1 MNRALPLAASRPIPF
16 TPTLD
21 MDASS
26 LSSRCRRFLL
36 ASCAAVAIGRSQSVR
51 ALPLQIRLEDH
62 LTSYATAAGARFHA
76 VVTVPL
82 EYGGRVAIPRGS
94 LVYGSVVKATK
105 VGLGFVHERAALDLD
120 FHEIVT
126 PDGRAFPFQARL
138 LSIDNAREHVTPRGT
153 VKGILA
159 ANSPANLR
167 YGLFREPSSA
177 LFYHSL
183 IGATGPTGQ
192 LWTEYGMGPFAAAG
206 FLALNMVMFRFPEP
220 EIHFAPGTDMELAV
234 SALPEGVAFY
244 PPPFIA
250 DVPEPLATE
259 LQARTFLLTKP
270 AGKSVPDIVNV
281 AFLGS
286 RQQLMQAFAAA
297 GWLPAEPTVRH
308 SISHYWGAIPAMNGY
323 AAAPVSTVL
332 YDGAEPGI
340 VFEKCLNTI
349 SKRHHIRIWN
359 AGTFAGQEIW
369 RGAASHDT
377 GISFAPRQVAFTH
390 KIDPSIDIE
399 RSKVVDDLDF
409 AGCLDPVA
417 YLDRP
422 SASRSLTN
430 GDGVSTDGRMAV
442 LTLTDCSAPQP
453 NGEPVPAPP
462 GSKATRFARRMVLVE
477 RDSILRQNPYYWT
490 YRAIRRARS
499 SMRSAALDN

>member
-1 MNRALPLAASRPIPF
+1 
-16 TPTLD
+16 
-21 MDASS
+21 MDAST
-26 LSSRCRRFLL
+26 LSARCLRFLL
-36 ASCAAVAIGRSQSVR
+36 ACCAGAALGRSQPIH
-51 ALPLQIRLEDH
+51 ALLLEVRLEDH
-62 LTSYATAAGARFHA
+62 LTSYATPAGSRFHA

-82 EYGGRVAIPRGS
+82 EYDGRIAIPRGTV
-94 LVYGSVVKATK
+94 VYGSVVKATR

-120 FHEIVT
+120 FRECVT
-126 PDGRAFPFQARL
+126 PDGRVFPFQARL
-138 LSIDNAREHVTPRGT
+138 HAIDNAREHITPRGI
-153 VKGILA
+153 VQGILA

-177 LFYHSL
+177 FFYHSL

-206 FLALNMVMFRFPEP
+206 FLAVNMVMFRFPEP

-234 SALPEGVAFY
+234 SALPEGMAFY
-244 PPPFIA
+244 PPPF
-250 DVPEPLATE
+250 VTEVSEPLAAE
-259 LQARTFLLTKP
+259 LQARAFQLSKP
-270 AGKSVPDIVNV
+270 DGKHVPDIVNV

-286 RQQLMQAFAAA
+286 RQQLIQAFAAA
-297 GWLPAEPTVRH
+297 GWLPAEPTVRR

-332 YDGAEPGI
+332 YHGAEPGI

-359 AGTFAGQEIW
+359 AGTFSGSDVWLA
-369 RGAASHDT
+369 AASHDT
-377 GISFAPRQVAFTH
+377 GISFAPREVSFTH
-390 KIDPSIDIE
+390 KIDPSIDLE
-399 RSKVVDDLDF
+399 RSKIVDDLDF
-409 AGCLDPVA
+409 AGCLDPIA

-422 SASRSLTN
+422 SASRSLAN
-430 GDGVSTDGRMAV
+430 GDGVSTDGRLAV
-442 LTLTDCSAPQP
+442 LTLADCSPPPP
-453 NGEPVPAPP
+453 NADPVPAPP
-462 GSKATRFARRMVLVE
+462 GSKAKRFARRMVLVE

>member
-1 MNRALPLAASRPIPF
+1 MNRDLRLAASLPIPS
-16 TPTLD
+16 TPTLN
-21 MDASS
+21 MDAPNI
-26 LSSRCRRFLL
+26 SSRRLRFLL
-36 ASCAAVAIGRSQSVR
+36 AFCAAASIGRSQPVHAPLLQVR
-51 ALPLQIRLEDH
+51 LQDH
-62 LTSYATAAGARFHA
+62 LTSYATSVGTGFHA

-82 EYGGRVAIPRGS
+82 EIGGRVAIPRGS
-94 LVYGSVVKATK
+94 VVYGSVVKATA
-105 VGLGFVHERAALDLD
+105 VGFGFIHERAALVLD
-120 FHEIVT
+120 FRECVT
-126 PDGRAFPFQARL
+126 PDGRGFPFQARL
-138 LSIDNAREHVTPRGT
+138 HAIDNAREHITPRGT
-153 VKGILA
+153 VQGILA

-177 LFYHSL
+177 FFYHSL

-206 FLALNMVMFRFPEP
+206 FLAVNMMMFRFPEP

-244 PPPFIA
+244 PPPFVA
-250 DVPEPLATE
+250 EVPEPLAAE
-259 LQARTFLLTKP
+259 LQTKAYELTKRT
-270 AGKSVPDIVNV
+270 GKHVPDIVNV

-286 RQQLMQAFAAA
+286 REQLMQAFAAA

-340 VFEKCLNTI
+340 VFERSLNTI
-349 SKRHHIRIWN
+349 SKRHHIRIWS
-359 AGTFAGQEIW
+359 AGVFSGREIW
-369 RGAASHDT
+369 LAAASHDT
-377 GISFAPRQVAFTH
+377 GISFAPRQVSFTH
-390 KIDPSIDIE
+390 KIDPSIDVE
-399 RSKVVDDLDF
+399 RSKIVNDLDF
-409 AGCLDPVA
+409 AGCLDPIA

-422 SASRSLTN
+422 TAARSLAN
-430 GDGVSTDGRMAV
+430 GDGVSTDGRLAV
-442 LTLTDCSAPQP
+442 LTLADCSPPPP
-453 NGEPVPAPP
+453 NGQPIPAPP
-462 GSKATRFARRMVLVE
+462 GSKAKRFARRMVLVE

-499 SMRSAALDN
+499 LHSAAFDN